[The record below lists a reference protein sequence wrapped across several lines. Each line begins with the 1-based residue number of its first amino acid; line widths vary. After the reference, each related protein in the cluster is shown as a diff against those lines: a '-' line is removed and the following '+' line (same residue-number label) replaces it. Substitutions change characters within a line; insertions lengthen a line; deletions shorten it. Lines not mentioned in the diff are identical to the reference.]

1 MCYFSADDDAEY
13 GYHSASSSSE
23 LERNRRD
30 VAPPLR
36 DGAIGGVIVGGAA
49 ATATA
54 SSSSGAVGFRPH
66 TQQLYTTRHHLD
78 QIAAEIS
85 QPVYSGA
92 EGASYQ
98 GSTGTLKYIH
108 WTFFRHF
115 PGQEMDFP
123 KP

>member
-36 DGAIGGVIVGGAA
+36 DGAIGGVIVGGSGAAA
-49 ATATA
+49 ATAG
-54 SSSSGAVGFRPH
+54 SPSGAVGFRPH

-98 GSTGTLKYIH
+98 GSTGT
-108 WTFFRHF
+108 
-115 PGQEMDFP
+115 
-123 KP
+123 